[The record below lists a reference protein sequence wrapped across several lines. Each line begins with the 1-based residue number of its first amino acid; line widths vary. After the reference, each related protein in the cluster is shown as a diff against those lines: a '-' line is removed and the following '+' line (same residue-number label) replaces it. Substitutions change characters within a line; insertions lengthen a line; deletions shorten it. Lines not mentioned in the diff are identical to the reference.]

1 MFRSAGNPVVSRP
14 RTHGRHPSARVP
26 CASSRRSSCAPRTG
40 GSQQGRASAQ
50 GWSRLVH
57 KTQQGAHFLEREP
70 ELPRPQHE
78 SKPPLMH
85 RVIAS
90 VPVGCPRRRRQET
103 DLFIIAHGFE
113 VGARPPGQ
121 FGPPIDAFRADDTRG
136 KHAACANHVLRVQL
150 RQVGRLGDRFSE
162 VRDGLQGLGRIVAYT
177 DQYACEWSGG
187 ALKPRLAGLRGDIH
201 SLIEYEE
208 QLSRHNDPVPVAGRG
223 TRAHRARR
231 GPTTI
236 WRRSRSSAGRYR
248 ATR

>member
-1 MFRSAGNPVVSRP
+1 MDDILQRAFHAPQVGDLRAHVGQVDRSK
-14 RTHGRHPSARVP
+14 
-26 CASSRRSSCAPRTG
+26 APG
-40 GSQQGRASAQ
+40 LRA
-50 GWSRLVH
+50 RLVALAH

-113 VGARPPGQ
+113 VGARPPGE

-150 RQVGRLGDRFSE
+150 RRVGRLGDRFSE

-208 QLSRHNDPVPVAGRG
+208 QLSSKVQFVPDALVGLIGIAQNDVFKVLTIVSIVGIPPTLVAGSM
-223 TRAHRARR
+223 A
-231 GPTTI
+231 
-236 WRRSRSSAGRYR
+236 
-248 ATR
+248 

>member
-113 VGARPPGQ
+113 VGARPP
-121 FGPPIDAFRADDTRG
+121 A
-136 KHAACANHVLRVQL
+136 
-150 RQVGRLGDRFSE
+150 S
-162 VRDGLQGLGRIVAYT
+162 
-177 DQYACEWSGG
+177 S
-187 ALKPRLAGLRGDIH
+187 
-201 SLIEYEE
+201 
-208 QLSRHNDPVPVAGRG
+208 
-223 TRAHRARR
+223 ARR
-231 GPTTI
+231 STPSALTTPAASTPPAPTTSCGCNCAK
-236 WRRSRSSAGRYR
+236 WVVSGTGSRRY
-248 ATR
+248 ATGCKV

>member
-1 MFRSAGNPVVSRP
+1 MDDILQHAFHAPQVGDLRAHVGQVDRSKAPGLR
-14 RTHGRHPSARVP
+14 ARLV
-26 CASSRRSSCAPRTG
+26 A
-40 GSQQGRASAQ
+40 
-50 GWSRLVH
+50 LVH

-90 VPVGCPRRRRQET
+90 VPVGCPRRRPQET

-113 VGARPPGQ
+113 VGARPPGE

-208 QLSRHNDPVPVAGRG
+208 QLSSKVQFVPDALVGLIGIAQNDVFKVLTIVSIVGIPPTLVAGSM
-223 TRAHRARR
+223 A
-231 GPTTI
+231 
-236 WRRSRSSAGRYR
+236 
-248 ATR
+248 